1 MVGGVAPMIWI
12 ERYRGDAAFLLCGGE
27 FRPALYRTT
36 RDEYKHNIPF
46 SNDSHLMCFL
56 SVAVDLI
63 VLSLILIICQF
74 VRLSDKSTIIPY
86 LSL

>member
-1 MVGGVAPMIWI
+1 MVMP
-12 ERYRGDAAFLLCGGE
+12 RFCCGGE

-63 VLSLILIICQF
+63 VLSH
-74 VRLSDKSTIIPY
+74 
-86 LSL
+86 LSLLSVSSFVYRIKVP